1 MNEEK
6 SIKDFITKFSM
17 LSESNKKYVMAIQQ
31 ALTYAQDV
39 ERDVKKKQCEK
50 VSSDLRKNEG
60 GEI

>member
-6 SIKDFITKFSM
+6 SVKDFITKFSM

-50 VSSDLRKNEG
+50 VS
-60 GEI
+60 